1 MKYLKPFALFE
12 NSDWSL
18 DEIQRMLDAGL
29 MTSAEAVPAMRKLIR
44 EILAAT
50 GTSEIWS
57 AEGIEALR
65 EIPAVAAVNEPEAQP
80 FWDAGFKPVSS
91 VVQLAQ
97 GTLDWHRSNQD
108 SGFVAEHLVLYER
121 TGYVRQ
127 MMGDRLQVMVRAN
140 PGGGL
145 GFFKDKMQE
154 LNERWALEIPLSP
167 HRKTVA
173 TQQRRTEAQS
183 QIEATLVKLFE
194 PASVEPF
201 IAEYIRCLSLGF
213 SLAELAKLPQKIEK
227 TWPNLP
233 IRFINNFGTEQW
245 QLLLEQVPASTKL
258 FLATSPILYQ
268 RFHWHTEWYELWQA
282 AAGAGKVNQQLS
294 KPVRWA
300 S

>member
-12 NSDWSL
+12 NEDWSL
-18 DEIQRMLDAGL
+18 AEIQRMLDAGL
-29 MTSAEAVPAMRKLIR
+29 MTSAEAVLAIRKLIR
-44 EILAAT
+44 EILAAA

-57 AEGIEALR
+57 AEGIAALS
-65 EIPAVAAVNEPEAQP
+65 EIPAVAAVGEPEAQP
-80 FWDAGFKPVSS
+80 LLAAGFKPVSS
-91 VVQLAQ
+91 IVQLAQ

-108 SGFVAEHLVLYER
+108 SGFVAEHLILYER

-145 GFFKDKMQE
+145 GFFKEQMQE
-154 LNERWALEIPLSP
+154 LNDRWALEIPLSP

-183 QIEATLVKLFE
+183 QIEATLVKLFA

-201 IAEYIRCLSLGF
+201 IAEYVRCLSLGAG
-213 SLAELAKLPQKIEK
+213 LAEMGNLSQKIEK

-233 IRFINNFGTEQW
+233 IRFINTFGTAEW
-245 QLLLEQVPASTKL
+245 QLLLDQVPASTKL
-258 FLATSPILYQ
+258 FLATSPILYP
-268 RFHWHTEWYELWQA
+268 RFHWHTEWYALWQA
-282 AAGAGKVNQQLS
+282 AADAGKVNQQLS
-294 KPVRWA
+294 KAVRWA

>member
-44 EILAAT
+44 EILAAA

-57 AEGIEALR
+57 AAGIEALR

-80 FWDAGFKPVSS
+80 LWDAGFKPVSS

-154 LNERWALEIPLSP
+154 LNDRWALEIPLSP

-173 TQQRRTEAQS
+173 TQQRRTDAQS

-201 IAEYIRCLSLGF
+201 IAEYVRCLSLGAG
-213 SLAELAKLPQKIEK
+213 LAEMGNLSQKIEK

-233 IRFINNFGTEQW
+233 IRFINTFGIAEW
-245 QLLLEQVPASTKL
+245 KLLLDQVPASTKL
-258 FLATSPILYQ
+258 FLATSPILYPQ
-268 RFHWHTEWYELWQA
+268 FYWHSEWYALWQA
-282 AAGAGKVNQQLS
+282 AADAGKVNQQLS
-294 KPVRWA
+294 KAVRWA

>member
-1 MKYLKPFALFE
+1 MKYFKSFSLFE
-12 NSDWSL
+12 NQDWSL
-18 DEIQRMLDAGL
+18 EEIIRMMDAGL
-29 MTSAEAVPAMRKLIR
+29 MTSAEAVPAMRTIIRKL
-44 EILAAT
+44 LAEA

-91 VVQLAQ
+91 IVQLAQ
-97 GTLDWHRSNQD
+97 GTLAWQRSNQD
-108 SGFVAEHLVLYER
+108 SGFVAEELIFYER

-127 MMGDRLQVMVRAN
+127 MLGGRLQVMARAN

-145 GFFKDKMQE
+145 SFFKAKMQE
-154 LNERWALEIPLSP
+154 LNERWALEIPLVPS
-167 HRKTVA
+167 RSGVA
-173 TQQRRTEAQS
+173 AQQRRTDALS
-183 QIEATLVKLFE
+183 QIEATLVELFE
-194 PASVEPF
+194 PAVVEPF
-201 IAEYIRCLSLGF
+201 IAEYIRCLRLGF
-213 SLAELAKLPQKIEK
+213 SLGELAKLPQKIEK

-233 IRFINNFGTEQW
+233 IRFVNNFGTEQW
-245 QLLLEQVPASTKL
+245 QLLIDQVPASTKL

-268 RFHWHTEWYELWQA
+268 RFNWHTEWYAIWQA
-282 AAGAGKVNQQLS
+282 AADAGKVNQQVS